1 MLLSLLDMALRFR
14 EILWHA
20 FVQGLHSLRCLALHD
35 VYDVRNVEGLAPL
48 TQLESVSIRDSRL
61 LHDIAGVRHLVRLK
75 HLDVT
80 GSAVTGAS
88 MTATAKRLDTA
99 ALT

>member
-1 MLLSLLDMALRFR
+1 MAPCFR
-14 EILWHA
+14 DRLGHA
-20 FVQGLHSLRCLALHD
+20 LVQGLHSLRCLALAN
-35 VYDVRNVEGLAPL
+35 VYDVRNVEGMAPL

-61 LHDIAGVRHLVRLK
+61 LHDIAGVRHLVHLK
-75 HLDVT
+75 HLDIT

-88 MTATAKRLDTA
+88 MTATAKRLETA